1 MEPSHPSGQQFEIS
15 HDDQKATIVEIG
27 GGVRTYEVD
36 GRPVLDPYPIDQ
48 ICAGAHGTPLI
59 PWPNR
64 LDHGRY
70 RFEGEDFQLP
80 LTEPE
85 QNNAIHGFL
94 RWVPWSADAQGPDAV
109 KMSTRV
115 APRPGYPFSLD
126 VSVTYRLGDEGLEV
140 TTEITNRGDRA
151 CPVGH
156 GQHPYL
162 SAGGG
167 LIDDCLLQHP
177 GTVRILTDDRQLP
190 AGREGVAGTPFD
202 FGQPEKIEGAEI
214 DFAFTDLIRD
224 EAGRAWTRLEGPDG
238 KTASIWVD
246 QSYPLVELYT
256 GHTLAPEMARRGLG
270 TEPMTCAPDAFNN
283 GEGLIR
289 LEPGETT
296 TARWGA
302 VLEI

>member
-1 MEPSHPSGQQFEIS
+1 MIPFSPSGEQFEIS
-15 HDDQKATIVEIG
+15 CGDQKATIVEIG
-27 GGVRTYEVD
+27 GGVRTYEVG
-36 GRPVLDPYPIDQ
+36 GRPVLDPYPVDQ
-48 ICAGAHGTPLI
+48 ICGGAHGTPLI

-64 LDHGRY
+64 LDHGSF
-70 RFEGEDFQLP
+70 RFEGEKFQLP

-94 RWVPWSADAQGPDAV
+94 RWVPWSADVHEPDAV
-109 KMSTRV
+109 TMSARV

-126 VSVTYRLGDEGLEV
+126 VSVAYRLGDEGLEV
-140 TTEITNRGDRA
+140 TTEIMNRGDRT

-177 GTVRILTDDRQLP
+177 GTVRILTGDRQLP
-190 AGREGVAGTPFD
+190 AGRERVSGTPFD
-202 FGQPEKIEGAEI
+202 FGEPQRIEGAEI
-214 DFAFTDLIRD
+214 DFAFTDLVRD

-238 KTASIWVD
+238 KTASIWLD
-246 QSYPLVELYT
+246 ESYPLVELYT
-256 GHTLAPEMARRGLG
+256 GHTLAPDLARRGLG

-289 LEPGETT
+289 LEPGGRT
-296 TARWGA
+296 TATWGA
-302 VLEI
+302 TLEA